1 MVSVDEALAR
11 SRLLTLTDGEVIAA
25 IDAKQLKGSVRK
37 VLPGLQTVAYVSQ
50 GDYDDW
56 KNQHQKGTTNA

>member
-1 MVSVDEALAR
+1 MVSVDEAMRR
-11 SRLLTLTDGEVIAA
+11 SRLLALTDGDVIAA

-37 VLPGLQTVAYVSQ
+37 ALPGLQTVAYVSR

-56 KNQHQKGTTNA
+56 KHQHQKGTTNA

>member
-1 MVSVDEALAR
+1 MNVDEALAR

-37 VLPGLQTVAYVSQ
+37 ALPGLQTVAYVSQ

-56 KNQHQKGTTNA
+56 KHQHQKGTTDA